1 MKLIQEKISE
11 FATLYGFIHEP
22 LEEMPNI
29 TEFPVMLVLPGGAF
43 RFCSQREGEPVAM
56 VFYAEGYSAFVLDYT
71 TVTKKPDAI
80 MADPMEDVQK
90 ALQWLHGHADQYHIC
105 PTKIAMLG
113 FSGGGHL
120 AAAAATHGPLRP
132 DVLVL
137 GYPGIVHSDMRAL
150 ECPDIVECVDTDTPP
165 AFIFSTADD
174 KVTPPI
180 HPLAFAMALNQA
192 GVEFELHI
200 FDSGVHGL
208 SLGKTLTCSGFKDNV
223 NPVFAQWFSLCV
235 RWLAAQ
241 LGDFAVS
248 DMETDRK

>member
-1 MKLIQEKISE
+1 MRIIQEKISE
-11 FATLYGFIHEP
+11 YATLSGFVHEP
-22 LEEMPNI
+22 LREMPNI
-29 TEFPVMLVLPGGAF
+29 AEFPAILVLPGGAF

-56 VFYAEGYSAFVLDYT
+56 AFYAEGYSAFVLDYT
-71 TVTKKPDAI
+71 TVTKKPDAT

-90 ALQWLHGHADQYHIC
+90 TLQWLRRHAEEYHIC
-105 PTKIAMLG
+105 ATKIAMLG

-120 AAAAATHGPLRP
+120 AAAAAAHGPLRP

-137 GYPGIVHSDMRAL
+137 GYPGIVHSDLRAL
-150 ECPDIVECVDTDTPP
+150 ECPDIVECVDGDTPP
-165 AFIFSTADD
+165 SFIFSTADD

-180 HPLAFAMALNQA
+180 HPLAFAMALHQA

-208 SLGKTLTCSGFKDNV
+208 SLGKTLTCSGLQDNV
-223 NPVFAQWFSLCV
+223 NPVFAQWFPLCM
-235 RWLAAQ
+235 RWLTGK

-248 DMETDRK
+248 DMGKESK

>member
-1 MKLIQEKISE
+1 M
-11 FATLYGFIHEP
+11 
-22 LEEMPNI
+22 
-29 TEFPVMLVLPGGAF
+29 
-43 RFCSQREGEPVAM
+43 AM
-56 VFYAEGYSAFVLDYT
+56 AFYAEGYSAFVLDYT
-71 TVTKKPDAI
+71 TVTKKPDAV

-90 ALQWLHGHADQYHIC
+90 ALQWLCGHAEQYHIC
-105 PTKIAMLG
+105 QTKIAMLG

-137 GYPGIVHSDMRAL
+137 GYPGIVHSDLRAL
-150 ECPDIVECVDTDTPP
+150 ECSEIIECVDADTPP

-180 HPLAFAMALNQA
+180 HPLTFALALNQA

-208 SLGKTLTCSGFKDNV
+208 SLGKTLTCSGLQDNV

-235 RWLAAQ
+235 RWLADK

-248 DMETDRK
+248 AIDTDRK